1 MSKNTFDKSYKKA
14 VELLDVKRLP
24 TPPGLFKVGKMPGIA
39 FRNRTKTKKR
49 KTKTKKK
56 KIKLKNL
63 KKAEKE
69 IINIKEKIYALLVK
83 TMKKKQ
89 NFVLEKEK
97 NILLEYQKQAK

>member
-49 KTKTKKK
+49 KKTKTKK
-56 KIKLKNL
+56 N
-63 KKAEKE
+63 
-69 IINIKEKIYALLVK
+69 K
-83 TMKKKQ
+83 TKSK
-89 NFVLEKEK
+89 
-97 NILLEYQKQAK
+97 